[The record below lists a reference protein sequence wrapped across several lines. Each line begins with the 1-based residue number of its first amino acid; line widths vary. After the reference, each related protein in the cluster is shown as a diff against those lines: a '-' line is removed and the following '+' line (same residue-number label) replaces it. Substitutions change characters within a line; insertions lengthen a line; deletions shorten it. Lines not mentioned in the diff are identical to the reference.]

1 MLLYIV
7 EAKKGCKKK
16 SLNIL
21 SLAAY
26 LLKGSYKYTIN
37 DTQGLLQMWG
47 NDIYFGIEKA
57 FLGDTSLAY
66 KGLGMFLLNSNVIY
80 NPVNN
85 CDHVEASNCDHVEA
99 RWTVDFLTRVW
110 S

>member
-26 LLKGSYKYTIN
+26 LLKSGGNILQDLEYCLRIN
-37 DTQGLLQMWG
+37 GKHISLSCSLGLFLVILG
-47 NDIYFGIEKA
+47 HCFVIEHFAKT
-57 FLGDTSLAY
+57 LNNNEIRILRQLLA
-66 KGLGMFLLNSNVIY
+66 V
-80 NPVNN
+80 V
-85 CDHVEASNCDHVEA
+85 
-99 RWTVDFLTRVW
+99 RTVV
-110 S
+110 

>member
-26 LLKGSYKYTIN
+26 LLNVKHTNHIN
-37 DTQGLLQMWG
+37 DF
-47 NDIYFGIEKA
+47 DISIREHDSIGRRGYGEHEGEIGGQSRGE
-57 FLGDTSLAY
+57 
-66 KGLGMFLLNSNVIY
+66 
-80 NPVNN
+80 
-85 CDHVEASNCDHVEA
+85 HQVE
-99 RWTVDFLTRVW
+99 RVQV
-110 S
+110 